1 MHVHENANQGCT
13 ELGAR
18 RAPNVHPCYT
28 HAHTINITTAI
39 AFLRPPSAIS
49 QTSQS
54 PSSWNDLHAILQQ
67 NIKACT
73 HTHTHNMQPLCT
85 HFTLYTHMHT
95 LIKGV
100 LNQGQSPQRTP
111 LLHAHLHLH
120 IHTHMH
126 AHTANITTPTVL
138 VHHSLP
144 SSRSWSPPI
153 STVREENTQKKLV
166 SCKKI
171 KHCCTLY
178 RLSICTCT
186 HTHAHTANITTPT
199 VLVHHSLL
207 SSRS

>member
-1 MHVHENANQGCT
+1 
-13 ELGAR
+13 
-18 RAPNVHPCYT
+18 
-28 HAHTINITTAI
+28 
-39 AFLRPPSAIS
+39 
-49 QTSQS
+49 
-54 PSSWNDLHAILQQ
+54 
-67 NIKACT
+67 
-73 HTHTHNMQPLCT
+73 MQPLCT
-85 HFTLYTHMHT
+85 HFTLYTHMHI

-153 STVREENTQKKLV
+153 STVREENTQKNLYRV
-166 SCKKI
+166 KKI

-178 RLSICTCT
+178 RLSICACTCT
-186 HTHAHTANITTPT
+186 HTQQILPLQRSSSITASLAPDPESTNQHCKGRKHTKKLYRIKKSSTAVHYIGSAFAHAHTHTHTHTHAQHHFHC
-199 VLVHHSLL
+199 VLK
-207 SSRS
+207 RT

>member
-1 MHVHENANQGCT
+1 
-13 ELGAR
+13 
-18 RAPNVHPCYT
+18 
-28 HAHTINITTAI
+28 
-39 AFLRPPSAIS
+39 
-49 QTSQS
+49 
-54 PSSWNDLHAILQQ
+54 
-67 NIKACT
+67 
-73 HTHTHNMQPLCT
+73 MQPLCT

-153 STVREENTQKKLV
+153 STVREENTQKN
-166 SCKKI
+166 
-171 KHCCTLY
+171 LY
-178 RLSICTCT
+178 RVKKSSTAVHYIGSAFA
-186 HTHAHTANITTPT
+186 HAHTHMHTQQILPLQRSSSITA
-199 VLVHHSLL
+199 SLAPDPE
-207 SSRS
+207 STNQHCKGRKHTKKNYIV